1 MARADIHTA
10 TYNPDERYSDF
21 LINFDKNPITGNLAK
36 VTNEEAVKQAI
47 KNLVLTNQG
56 ERLYNRTMGSK
67 VRASLFDPADAMTAE
82 MIRTTIEQTI
92 TYHEPR
98 ANLLGVEIFD
108 DSDNN
113 AYKVNIYFNLINI
126 PDVIQVDLILKRAR

>member
-1 MARADIHTA
+1 MARADIYTT

-21 LINFDKNPITGNLAK
+21 LMNFDKNPITGNLAK

-56 ERLYNRTMGSK
+56 ERIYNQTMGSK
-67 VRASLFDPADAMTAE
+67 IRASLFDPADASTAE
-82 MIRTTIEQTI
+82 VIRTTIEQTI
-92 TYHEPR
+92 RYHEPR

-108 DSDNN
+108 DFDNN
-113 AYKVNIYFNLINI
+113 AYKVNIFFNLINI
-126 PDVIQVDLILKRAR
+126 PNIIQLDLILKRAR

>member
-1 MARADIHTA
+1 MARADIHTS

-21 LINFDKNPITGNLAK
+21 LMNFDKNPITGNLAK
-36 VTNEEAVKQAI
+36 VTNEESVKQAI

-56 ERLYNRTMGSK
+56 ERLYNQTLGSK
-67 VRASLFDPADAMTAE
+67 VRGSLFDPVDASTAE
-82 MIRTTIEQTI
+82 IIRTTIEQTI
-92 TYHEPR
+92 KYHEPR

-113 AYKVNIYFNLINI
+113 AYKINIYFNLINI
-126 PDVIQVDLILKRAR
+126 PEIIQLDLILKRAR